1 VRPPFG
7 TFGVGHNPYSVS
19 AVSGI
24 EGTSRNN
31 KRPCGVADAL
41 QVRKHAVEFQRD
53 DSSNIFTKHPLR
65 FGAINNAEHFRP
77 ERTVI
82 ARAASFPGE
91 AVWLARKSPSDE
103 VGSHALDVSDVA
115 EIRHVGPVSF
125 EDFAGIGFDF
135 READCFVSSGCRS
148 QGEATDSRKEVEVS
162 STMMGN
168 KALER
173 MRVDALGEFG
183 CWLVAHL
190 SAIRSPSSSG
200 SCGLSSRP
208 TCRRWCDLSRWLAI
222 AATPSL
228 HRCSERDALQWER

>member
-65 FGAINNAEHFRP
+65 FGVINNAEHFRP

-82 ARAASFPGE
+82 ARAAAFPGE
-91 AVWLARKSPSDE
+91 AVWLARKSPCDE
-103 VGSHALDVSDVA
+103 VGAHASDVSDVS
-115 EIRHVGPVSF
+115 IVGHVGPVAF
-125 EDFAGIGFDF
+125 EDFAGIRFYF
-135 READCFVSSGCRS
+135 REAACFVSSGCRS
-148 QGEATDSRKEVEVS
+148 QGEATDSRKEVEMSAAV
-162 STMMGN
+162 MGN
-168 KALER
+168 KALHGTPLGVTGE
-173 MRVDALGEFG
+173 VGALGGGVHELF
-183 CWLVAHL
+183 V
-190 SAIRSPSSSG
+190 R
-200 SCGLSSRP
+200 RP
-208 TCRRWCDLSRWLAI
+208 
-222 AATPSL
+222 
-228 HRCSERDALQWER
+228 

>member
-41 QVRKHAVEFQRD
+41 QVRKHTVEFQRD

-65 FGAINNAEHFRP
+65 FGVINNAEHFRP

-91 AVWLARKSPSDE
+91 AVWLTRKSPSNE
-103 VGSHALDVSDVA
+103 VGSHASDVSDVA
-115 EIRHVGPVSF
+115 VVGHVWPMSF

-135 READCFVSSGCRS
+135 READCFVSSGCRG
-148 QGEATDSRKEVEVS
+148 QGEATDSRKEVEMSATV
-162 STMMGN
+162 MGN
-168 KALER
+168 NR
-173 MRVDALGEFG
+173 MQRTAVGRRG
-183 CWLVAHL
+183 CNRSVHRAGSLK
-190 SAIRSPSSSG
+190 SAF
-200 SCGLSSRP
+200 
-208 TCRRWCDLSRWLAI
+208 
-222 AATPSL
+222 
-228 HRCSERDALQWER
+228 